1 MINFVVIEDE
11 IDHAV
16 LLQRLINENLPSLK
30 MVGEGSNIANGFSL
44 IKKKNPDIVFLDI
57 ELPDGNAFDL
67 LDKLMPVNFEII
79 FTTAHNEYMLKA
91 IRYSALDY
99 LLKPVEAGELVAAVK
114 KASEKLDQSLNHRL
128 TNLLYNLRKS
138 DEFHRIA
145 LPVKDGFEFVDI
157 NEVIRCESA
166 DNCTVVFTKSGKKY
180 ISSKTTKDFEQLLP
194 LTKFFRIHH
203 SEIINTDFVKKYY
216 KEGRGG
222 YVELLDGTT
231 LPVAYRRKDDF
242 LAKFGYS

>member
-16 LLQRLINENLPSLK
+16 LLQRLINENLPFLN

-128 TNLLYNLRKS
+128 TNLLYNLKKS

-157 NEVIRCESA
+157 NEVVRCESA
-166 DNCTVVFTKSGKKY
+166 DNCTIVFTKSGKN
-180 ISSKTTKDFEQLLP
+180 IFPQN
-194 LTKFFRIHH
+194 H
-203 SEIINTDFVKKYY
+203 
-216 KEGRGG
+216 
-222 YVELLDGTT
+222 
-231 LPVAYRRKDDF
+231 
-242 LAKFGYS
+242 

>member
-16 LLQRLINENLPSLK
+16 LLQRLINENLPFLN

-44 IKKKNPDIVFLDI
+44 IKKKNPAIVFLDI

-128 TNLLYNLRKS
+128 SNLLYNLRKS

-157 NEVIRCESA
+157 NEVVRCESA
-166 DNCTVVFTKSGKKY
+166 DNCTIVFTKSGKKY